1 MIRTRNIAAAN
12 EVEDIKAIITA
23 INAQNCVGKQITDG
37 FKNKFGIDISAARQ
51 RKGSN
56 RGTHYDFEIEVN
68 QEWKKVEHKG
78 GQSYRLPNP
87 DDAPWKAGVQF
98 HNGGCEKYS
107 LARKYA
113 RTWYNKYIESGSFK
127 DEFGI
132 SVAIPTFDEWF
143 AKDCRTQADPKS
155 AFGKELKSKVRA
167 ARGPKASLLDK
178 RAAVIEELEITEEDK
193 RTLITEV
200 LPIANHVLDQ
210 KDYWLS
216 IHGDIRGDF
225 HAVWY
230 PQFRIESI
238 NSVTIEKKLD
248 IWMTFECQ
256 NNFTFNSILR
266 WGKGAGFSC
275 LRLDLR

>member
-132 SVAIPTFDEWF
+132 SAAIPTFDEWF

-178 RAAVIEELEITEEDK
+178 RAAVLEELEITEEDK
-193 RTLITEV
+193 RTLIAEV
-200 LPIANHVLDQ
+200 LPIANHVLDK

-225 HAVWY
+225 HVVWY